1 MTGKQGDKTL
11 AGKWGWY
18 NIIFSLANDN
28 ILNVDKI
35 TKTEIALVL
44 TYLSYQ
50 QDRGNIERNNYN
62 KYK

>member
-1 MTGKQGDKTL
+1 MK
-11 AGKWGWY
+11 Y

-28 ILNVDKI
+28 ILNVDKV

-50 QDRGNIERNNYN
+50 QDKGNIKRNNYN

>member
-1 MTGKQGDKTL
+1 MEQETQTL
-11 AGKWGWY
+11 ESKWGWL
-18 NIIFSLANDN
+18 NIVFSLCNGD
-28 ILNVDKI
+28 ILNVDKV

-50 QDRGNIERNNYN
+50 QDKGNIERNNYN